1 MAIALVLV
9 LILCAASGKR
19 PARAQASRPAAAP
32 HSAAQIA
39 ARSDLIDAIT
49 RSIDSLDLERERLER
64 AQELAVTT
72 HNDARA
78 AKAAKRLDAIA
89 EQIARK
95 RVQIA
100 TLQQQIDK
108 ARARRV

>member
-1 MAIALVLV
+1 MAITIVLI

-19 PARAQASRPAAAP
+19 PARAQANRPATAP
-32 HSAAQIA
+32 HSAAQNA
-39 ARSDLIDAIT
+39 ARAELIGAIT
-49 RSIDSLDLERERLER
+49 CSIDSLDLERERLER

-78 AKAAKRLDAIA
+78 MKAAKRLDAIT